1 MSCRGTSGIPWTSSE
16 WSRGANDS
24 VRFGVDA
31 SSSGRCDGLVD
42 GVIRMAVA
50 TVAVSAVVAVALPW
64 ASAAP
69 ATDGEGYVNSTARCA
84 APNTVVVFGSTD
96 SSRVA
101 ICKTPDGKY
110 EYRGVRLSDG
120 AKLIVPAEPSGDG
133 NFFAENNGIGYMV
146 TAKSLVVSQGKTLIR
161 DEPMVDFHGQAA
173 QAPRRHRRRRPRCPH
188 RYLPRR
194 VTAAKRRT
202 ILLAAVR
209 TAPT

>member
-1 MSCRGTSGIPWTSSE
+1 MRWSG
-16 WSRGANDS
+16 
-24 VRFGVDA
+24 
-31 SSSGRCDGLVD
+31 GRCDSD
-42 GVIRMAVA
+42 GPRDG
-50 TVAVSAVVAVALPW
+50 AVSAVVAALPW

-173 QAPRRHRRRRPRCPH
+173 QAPRHRRRRPRCSPP
-188 RYLPRR
+188 LP
-194 VTAAKRRT
+194 AEEGHGG
-202 ILLAAVR
+202 
-209 TAPT
+209 